1 MYVLKD
7 SPFLRG
13 RIRNAFQDIHGCQ
26 QIASQ
31 QVAPAIWSNIR
42 NPQICTANRSFL
54 MFGRVSKSSVPQ
66 FYFFEKYHIV
76 RKESTR

>member
-1 MYVLKD
+1 MKYIDLHVHSLFSD
-7 SPFLRG
+7 GTCTP
-13 RIRNAFQDIHGCQ
+13 A
-26 QIASQ
+26 
-31 QVAPAIWSNIR
+31 APAIWSNIR

-54 MFGRVSKSSVPQ
+54 MFGQVSKSSVPQ